1 MLKTVILPPTCA
13 APTEIASRTEA
24 LEAAKF
30 RLALSIDLAAIISLA
45 LVFLAQDLVGRI
57 EFGKALSC
65 FGVILVG
72 VRVKLL
78 GELTKCALD
87 RGRIRILLHP
97 QHFIGVAHRKYLR
110 LGAGVQPRLFG
121 SNVVVMRQLRNAKRL
136 GAARNAPAAGEYRA
150 LSMVAIARNQLVRDD
165 RNCPDWPPGSN
176 DWAGHPPSAAGR
188 PPSSSGDLAPTLQG
202 NYLDA
207 FVVARATGICSRV
220 GVAGDRRRQA
230 AARYRRHGLRLRTS
244 QRPTS
249 LRQASPCI
257 HASALSWT

>member
-1 MLKTVILPPTCA
+1 MLKIVILPPTCA
-13 APTEIASRTEA
+13 APTEIASPTKA

-57 EFGKALSC
+57 EFGKALSG
-65 FGVILVG
+65 FRVILVG

-78 GELTKCALD
+78 GELTKCALN

-110 LGAGVQPRLFG
+110 LGAGIQPRLFG

-136 GAARNAPAAGEYRA
+136 APRATRPRQGSTVRFQWWRSLAIDWSRRSQPSRAAARTKQ
-150 LSMVAIARNQLVRDD
+150 LAR
-165 RNCPDWPPGSN
+165 
-176 DWAGHPPSAAGR
+176 HP
-188 PPSSSGDLAPTLQG
+188 LHH
-202 NYLDA
+202 
-207 FVVARATGICSRV
+207 SR
-220 GVAGDRRRQA
+220 
-230 AARYRRHGLRLRTS
+230 RYRRHGLRLRTS

>member
-1 MLKTVILPPTCA
+1 MLKTVIPPPTCA
-13 APTEIASRTEA
+13 APTEIASRTKA
-24 LEAAKF
+24 LESTKL

-45 LVFLAQDLVGRI
+45 LVFLAQDLVSRI
-57 EFGKALSC
+57 EFGKALSS

-110 LGAGVQPRLFG
+110 LGAGIQPRLFG

-136 GAARNAPAAGEYRA
+136 APRATRSRQGEGCA
-150 LSMVAIARNQLVRDD
+150 PSMVAKARNLGRDD
-165 RNCPDWPPGSN
+165 RNRPEQP
-176 DWAGHPPSAAGR
+176 AGPNNCLDTPPSAAW
-188 PPSSSGDLAPTLQG
+188 
-202 NYLDA
+202 
-207 FVVARATGICSRV
+207 
-220 GVAGDRRRQA
+220 
-230 AARYRRHGLRLRTS
+230 RYRRHGLRLRTS
-244 QRPTS
+244 QRPIS

-257 HASALSWT
+257 HASA

>member
-13 APTEIASRTEA
+13 APTEIASRTKA
-24 LEAAKF
+24 LESTKL

-45 LVFLAQDLVGRI
+45 LVFLAQDLVSRI
-57 EFGKALSC
+57 EFGKALSS

-97 QHFIGVAHRKYLR
+97 QHFIGVAHRQYLR
-110 LGAGVQPRLFG
+110 LGAGIQPRPFG

-136 GAARNAPAAGEYRA
+136 APRATRPRQGGVLRAFNGGE
-150 LSMVAIARNQLVRDD
+150 SSQSTGRDD
-165 RNCPDWPPGSN
+165 RNRPEQPAGPNNWPDT
-176 DWAGHPPSAAGR
+176 PSI
-188 PPSSSGDLAPTLQG
+188 SS
-202 NYLDA
+202 
-207 FVVARATGICSRV
+207 
-220 GVAGDRRRQA
+220 
-230 AARYRRHGLRLRTS
+230 YRRHGLRLRTS

-257 HASALSWT
+257 HASALSW